1 MCFIAQHRRARA
13 LSRAG
18 EAQINIGESSS
29 SAAFDRM
36 QNRVVEAEA
45 VSQATAELAKDD
57 VEDKLE
63 ALEKDDQ
70 VERMLAELK
79 ARRGQAR

>member
-1 MCFIAQHRRARA
+1 MK
-13 LSRAG
+13 SRVA
-18 EAQINIGESSS
+18 EE
-29 SAAFDRM
+29 
-36 QNRVVEAEA
+36 EA

-57 VEDKLE
+57 VEEKLD

-79 ARRGQAR
+79 ARRGPNR